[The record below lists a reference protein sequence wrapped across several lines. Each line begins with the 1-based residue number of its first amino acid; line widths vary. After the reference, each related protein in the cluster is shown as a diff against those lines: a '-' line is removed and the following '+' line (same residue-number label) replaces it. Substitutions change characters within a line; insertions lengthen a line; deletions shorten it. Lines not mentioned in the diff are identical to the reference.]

1 MTALSIDNL
10 LLILILLLVLSAF
23 FSGSETALMSVNKYK
38 LKHRVKKKDVS
49 ALKVDYLLNNPDKT
63 LGLILLLN
71 NFVNILASAITT
83 LIAIELYGDK
93 GIAIAAGVL
102 TFIILVFSEV
112 TPKTFAS
119 HYSDKIAYKISF
131 FFYYSLKVFNPIVK
145 FINFFSKLI
154 LMVFGFDK
162 KKIHHDDLSNEEI
175 KTIIQ
180 ESSNKITENY
190 EEMVL
195 NLLDLQKVT
204 VEHAMIPKNDIEGID
219 INDDDKNINSKLI
232 DVKHTRLPVYSQTLN
247 NLRGF
252 INKKHVPALLK
263 ANSTINAD
271 QLVSCLSEPY
281 YIPEDTS
288 LLSQLI
294 IFKKEKK
301 RIGCVVDEYGD
312 IKGILTLDDILEEI
326 VGEYNAGYQKKN
338 LVKHI
343 SKYKIEVNGS
353 VQLREIN
360 KILTIN
366 LSESS
371 ITTINGYILESLQE
385 IPEVGMTFKKDNTI
399 IEVMEVSNNFVEKA
413 LITKNK

>member
-190 EEMVL
+190 EEMIL

-204 VEHAMIPKNDIEGID
+204 VEHAMIPKNDIEGLD
-219 INDDDKNINSKLI
+219 INDDEKTINSKLI

-263 ANSTINAD
+263 INNTINAN

-326 VGEYNAGYQKKN
+326 VGEYNADYQKKN
-338 LVKHI
+338 LIKHI
-343 SKYKIEVNGS
+343 SKHKIEVYGS

-360 KILTIN
+360 KILKIN

-399 IEVMEVSNNFVEKA
+399 IEVIEVNNNFVEKA